1 MSVKNYSDKTRN
13 ETSDQF
19 NVSQLYLLSWFV
31 NDGRKQNKQNKTFL
45 IKFIV

>member
-1 MSVKNYSDKTRN
+1 MLLKNYSDETRN

-31 NDGRKQNKQNKTFL
+31 NEKQNISYHIYCLNLKQ
-45 IKFIV
+45 I